1 MNLAKSNRVAVI
13 GSRGFEA
20 YVFFSYKIEYL
31 ISNLEGEIEFVSGGC
46 KSGADALIKRYCE
59 ENNIKL
65 TEFLPDYNKY
75 TGKSAPIKRNDEI
88 VQYTTHLIAFYDGLS
103 KGTGYT
109 IKQAQKKGILIKI
122 ITI

>member
-1 MNLAKSNRVAVI
+1 MNVPKSNRVAVI
-13 GSRGFEA
+13 GSRGFDA
-20 YVFFSYKIEYL
+20 YVFFSDKLEYL

-59 ENNIKL
+59 EKNIKL

-75 TGKSAPIKRNDEI
+75 PGKVSPIKRNDEI
-88 VQYTTHLIAFYDGLS
+88 VQYATHLIAFYDGAS

-109 IKQAQKKGILIKI
+109 IKQAQKKGIPIKI